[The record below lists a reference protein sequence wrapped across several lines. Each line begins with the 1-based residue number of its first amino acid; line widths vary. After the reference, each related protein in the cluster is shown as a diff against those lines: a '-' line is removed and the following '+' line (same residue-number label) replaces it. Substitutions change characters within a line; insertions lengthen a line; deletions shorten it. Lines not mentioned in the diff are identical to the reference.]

1 MQLVEHLLLFKFN
14 NQQRMIMGLRL
25 PMQDKVDHHLH
36 TIIGHRLLIRTLF
49 LLQENNL
56 SDAQQPYPYI
66 ANARQPS
73 NAQQPYPYIA
83 NARQPLTYD
92 HRSPFTYGNP
102 VNAQQPYIANA
113 RPPSTYQNRSPFT
126 YDHRSPFTYQLPY
139 STTRPISSLAKVK
152 GVFVNDGGTLRKAQ
166 DLCE

>member
-1 MQLVEHLLLFKFN
+1 M
-14 NQQRMIMGLRL
+14 
-25 PMQDKVDHHLH
+25 
-36 TIIGHRLLIRTLF
+36 
-49 LLQENNL
+49 

-113 RPPSTYQNRSPFT
+113 RQPLHIRIGLHLHMIT
-126 YDHRSPFTYQLPY
+126 DHHLHINYHILQL
-139 STTRPISSLAKVK
+139 
-152 GVFVNDGGTLRKAQ
+152 
-166 DLCE
+166 DL